1 MERLEDAVAADEVA
15 ERAARTE
22 ANRPGARME
31 RARKVAEDVVRGTAI
46 PVAAGVAGVA
56 AYNAMTGLDGVAP
69 SEAEELEAEPLVP
82 NIMRPPQ
89 AYSAPRPMVPDITR
103 RPAPMSTADLAAET
117 SPPPVV
123 ETPAQIDY
131 AQMARDKIRQANEIQ
146 LREGRITPESAAL
159 SREADALYQRA
170 AEERRRGNHAPIMP
184 VEMQNE
190 QTSAIRARQRRA
202 G

>member
-1 MERLEDAVAADEVA
+1 MEDLASAVAADEA
-15 ERAARTE
+15 AARFARGSQGSPLGFNLRNLAAGAYDDLADIGRAA
-22 ANRPGARME
+22 
-31 RARKVAEDVVRGTAI
+31 TAI
-46 PVAAGVAGVA
+46 GLGAA
-56 AYNAMTGLDGVAP
+56 AYYATRPKSSDTAELAP
-69 SEAEELEAEPLVP
+69 EPVP
-82 NIMRPPQ
+82 DITRPPQ
-89 AYSAPRPMVPDITR
+89 AYRAPRPLVPDITSKPR
-103 RPAPMSTADLAAET
+103 PMSTADLAAET

-123 ETPAQIDY
+123 TAEEPVVFDY

-170 AEERRRGNHAPIMP
+170 ADERRAGNHPPIMP